1 MPVYTYEGLSAA
13 GKRVKGVEDGDSPL
27 AVRNK
32 LRKQGIFP
40 TEVAEE
46 RGAASSAQ
54 GSTFARLNVELFA
67 RVSQRE
73 VSLCVRQLGTLLRAG
88 MPLVASL
95 NGIVEQLGE
104 TRLARILTLVREAVN
119 GGASLADALAAHP
132 RTFNPLMVN
141 MIRAGEAGGALDV
154 VLERLA
160 DLMERQASLR
170 RKVQSALVYPA
181 VLLVLGILVV
191 SFLLVKVV
199 PSVTKIFVDMKA
211 DLPTATTVLLA
222 ISDFAQRRWWLVA
235 LGAAAVVFGVQ
246 AYGRTE
252 KGRMALDG
260 LKLKIPLFGG
270 LLRKVMVTRFAS
282 TLSTLLASGVPLLSC
297 LDIVRSIV
305 LNRVLQEAIADVRG
319 RVQEGGSIAPALRAT
334 GQFPPIVL
342 HMVDVGEKSGTL
354 EEMLQRMAENYD
366 EEVSVTAA
374 ALTALVEP
382 LMIVVLGLLVL
393 FIVLAILLPIFEINE
408 LIH

>member
-1 MPVYTYEGLSAA
+1 MPVYTYEGLNTA
-13 GKRVKGVEDGDSPL
+13 GKRVKGVEDGDSPV

-40 TEVAEE
+40 TDVAEE
-46 RGAASSAQ
+46 RGVASAAHA
-54 GSTFARLNVELFA
+54 STFARLNVELFA
-67 RVSQRE
+67 RVSQHE
-73 VSLCVRQLGTLLRAG
+73 IALCVRQLGTLLRAG
-88 MPLVASL
+88 MPLVAAL

-119 GGASLADALAAHP
+119 GGASLADALGAHP
-132 RTFNPLMVN
+132 RTFSPLMVN
-141 MIRAGEAGGALDV
+141 MIRAGETGGALDV
-154 VLERLA
+154 VLQRLA
-160 DLMERQASLR
+160 DLMERQVSLR
-170 RKVQSALVYPA
+170 RKVQSALVYPV
-181 VLLVLGILVV
+181 VLLVLGVSVV

-199 PSVTKIFVDMKA
+199 PSVTKIFVDMEA
-211 DLPTATTVLLA
+211 ELPAATTVLLA
-222 ISDFAQRRWWLVA
+222 ISDFAQHRWWLVA
-235 LGAAAVVFGVQ
+235 LGIAAVVFGVQ

-252 KGRMALDG
+252 KGRMVLDG
-260 LKLKIPLFGG
+260 LKLKVPLFGG

-282 TLSTLLASGVPLLSC
+282 TLATLLASGVPLLAC

-305 LNRVLQEAIADVRG
+305 LNRVLQEAIGEVRG
-319 RVQEGGSIAPALRAT
+319 RVQEGGAIAPALRAT

-366 EEVSVTAA
+366 EEVSAA
-374 ALTALVEP
+374 AAAITALVEP

-408 LIH
+408 LIR

>member
-1 MPVYTYEGLSAA
+1 MPVYTYEGLNAA
-13 GKRVKGVEDGDSPL
+13 GRRVKGVEDGDSPI

-40 TEVAEE
+40 TDVAEE
-46 RGAASSAQ
+46 RGGTSATQ
-54 GSTFARLNVELFA
+54 TSTFARLNVELFA
-67 RVSQRE
+67 RVSQHE
-73 VSLCVRQLGTLLRAG
+73 IALCVRQLGTLLRAG
-88 MPLVASL
+88 MPLVSAL
-95 NGIVEQLGE
+95 NGIIEQLGE

-141 MIRAGEAGGALDV
+141 MIRAGETGGALDV

-181 VLLVLGILVV
+181 VLLVLGISVV

-199 PSVTKIFVDMKA
+199 PSVTKIFVDMEA
-211 DLPTATTVLLA
+211 ELPTATTALLA
-222 ISDFAQRRWWLVA
+222 ISDFAQHRWWLVV
-235 LGAAAVVFGVQ
+235 LGVAAVVFGVR
-246 AYGRTE
+246 AYGRTD
-252 KGRMALDG
+252 KGRMVLDG
-260 LKLKIPLFGG
+260 LKLKVPLFGG

-297 LDIVRSIV
+297 LEIVRSIV
-305 LNRVLQEAIADVRG
+305 LNRVLQEAIRDVRG
-319 RVQEGGSIAPALRAT
+319 RVQEGGAIAPALRAT

-354 EEMLQRMAENYD
+354 EEMLQRMAESYD
-366 EEVSVTAA
+366 EEVTVAA
-374 ALTALVEP
+374 SAITALVEP

-408 LIH
+408 LIR